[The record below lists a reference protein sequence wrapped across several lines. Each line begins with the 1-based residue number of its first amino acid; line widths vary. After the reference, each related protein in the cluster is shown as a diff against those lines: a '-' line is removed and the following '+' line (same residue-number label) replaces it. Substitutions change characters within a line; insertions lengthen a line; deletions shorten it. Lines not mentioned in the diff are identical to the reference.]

1 MPWGG
6 PRAQEREK
14 LAACSAKAAR
24 HSPSNVEIGGCPVPE
39 DRLYDLEND
48 VWYLPEPSGGLARV
62 GLLGPLVWFAG
73 LFQTVSFRP
82 VSGPVGRGRSVAT
95 VESTRYTGAVRL
107 PLEATIVERNLA
119 LVERPRLLND
129 SPYDDGW
136 VVRVRAEGAPPVP
149 PWLETAEAIAAR
161 LTERIR
167 TQRIRCW
174 PQTPDLELY
183 EIGVEC
189 SAVLTML
196 NEELRGRPPGEALLL
211 VTDDPTSPIEMERWS
226 DQTGHR
232 LLAHRREGD
241 LHQFLVRKEAHPMP
255 RKRPGSQPGSPRR
268 ASDYGFSIGVRTRFP
283 HSVHEPS

>member
-1 MPWGG
+1 VGRRTG
-6 PRAQEREK
+6 EGEKVAGSRRANGR
-14 LAACSAKAAR
+14 AAF
-24 HSPSNVEIGGCPVPE
+24 PSDVEIGGCPVPE
-39 DRLYDLEND
+39 DRLYDLEHD
-48 VWYLPEPSGGLARV
+48 VWYLREPTGGLARV

-73 LFQTVSFRP
+73 PFRSVSFRP
-82 VSGPVGRGRSVAT
+82 VSGTVGRGRSVAT
-95 VESTRYTGAVRL
+95 VESTRFTGAVRL
-107 PLEATIVERNLA
+107 PLDATIVDRNLA

-129 SPYDDGW
+129 APYDDGW
-136 VVRVRAEGAPPVP
+136 VVRVHASDEARAPPG
-149 PWLETAEAIAAR
+149 LETAAAIADR

-196 NEELRGRPPGEALLL
+196 NEELRGRPAGEALLL

-232 LLAHRREGD
+232 LLAHRKEGS
-241 LHQFLVRKEAHPMP
+241 LHQFLVRKEAHPVP
-255 RKRPGSQPGSPRR
+255 RRRPGS
-268 ASDYGFSIGVRTRFP
+268 
-283 HSVHEPS
+283 